1 MTHRSSQR
9 RACRPRGSSS
19 GLTDL
24 STGPSVTSHF
34 PVQTLSQANSN
45 YQDPRNLEQ
54 GLLLACWTDVGPCNW
69 APPPLGPGLLCK
81 LGFPGGSVGKKYAC
95 NAGEP
100 SLIPGSGRS
109 TGEGIGHT
117 LQYSWAFPMAQL
129 VKNLP
134 AMQEALSLIPG
145 LGRSPGQGKGYPLQY
160 SGLENSM
167 DCVVHGVTKSRM
179 RLSNFHFHCVSSAK
193 GQTDSFSD

>member
-134 AMQEALSLIPG
+134 AMRETWVCSLGWEDALEKGKTTHSSILAWSHKGSDTTEQLSLSHI
-145 LGRSPGQGKGYPLQY
+145 Y
-160 SGLENSM
+160 
-167 DCVVHGVTKSRM
+167 VHILSHLILSR
-179 RLSNFHFHCVSSAK
+179 NI
-193 GQTDSFSD
+193 